1 MYIDRQVGLGC
12 RRQLSRKKK
21 KKNHT
26 KQTDELQKKKN
37 KQCRTEQQQKS
48 LEIT

>member
-12 RRQLSRKKK
+12 RRQLSREKK
-21 KKNHT
+21 
-26 KQTDELQKKKN
+26 DLWVAEEKN

-48 LEIT
+48 LETT